1 MIRRQA
7 LACVFAPPF
16 ALLISNVYANDE
28 IPKAAW
34 KPPIGSL
41 PENPGRGPLR

>member
-1 MIRRQA
+1 MIRGLA
-7 LACVFAPPF
+7 LACVVALPF

-34 KPPIGSL
+34 KRPIDSL
-41 PENPGRGPLR
+41 LENPGRGPLR